1 MDRRQQKTRTA
12 IFRAFTDLLSCRNY
26 NAITVQ
32 DIIDAANIGRSTF
45 YAHFG
50 TKDDLLKALCSELF
64 DHILS
69 TAMDK
74 QDTHSLYACTNAPDS
89 VICHTLRHLQENDNK
104 IQTLLC
110 SDNNAVFWRYF
121 KAGMDEVVRS
131 QFLKEPPEGL
141 PGDFLINHISG
152 SFVEMTRWW
161 LEGGCKQSPQQMDE
175 YFRAVIEPITGQ

>member
-12 IFRAFTDLLSCRNY
+12 IFRAFTDLLNCRNY

-32 DIIDAANIGRSTF
+32 DIIDGANIGRSTF
-45 YAHFG
+45 YAHFD

-64 DHILS
+64 DHILA

-74 QDTHSLYACTNAPDS
+74 QDSHSLYTCTDAPDS
-89 VICHTLRHLQENDNK
+89 VICHILRHLQGNDNK

-110 SDNNAVFWRYF
+110 SDNNAIFWRYF

-131 QFLKEPPEGL
+131 QFLKEPHQSL
-141 PGDFLINHISG
+141 PKDFLINHISG
-152 SFVEMTRWW
+152 SFVEMTQWW

-175 YFRAVIEPITGQ
+175 YFRAVIEPITKC